1 MICRLREKKSRQS
14 GTQQTHMWQTL
25 RRDGEAVRVK
35 KRNQGA
41 LQDLICCSRSLLRF
55 WLAPALVYFSPG
67 EGVMS
72 STQHSVAD
80 LFFFF
85 PFFCPTAFVLV
96 CRGTHRA
103 LKIPL
108 SPPTQPQ
115 PTPILR
121 SHFRGP

>member
-1 MICRLREKKSRQS
+1 
-14 GTQQTHMWQTL
+14 MWQTL

-41 LQDLICCSRSLLRF
+41 LHDLICCSRSLLRF
-55 WLAPALVYFSPG
+55 WLAPAVVYFSPG

-85 PFFCPTAFVLV
+85 PFF
-96 CRGTHRA
+96 
-103 LKIPL
+103 L
-108 SPPTQPQ
+108 SD
-115 PTPILR
+115 
-121 SHFRGP
+121 SFCACV